1 MKDIDIYDLDL
12 SDSDI
17 DELERRRE
25 LRIKKRINERHALQT
40 ALMCDDLI
48 DESLSV
54 TNRAL
59 KTSDLGEKDD
69 LYKLSTR
76 VATLAVKMQQIHLMK
91 VGLLPPVSATKDTQ
105 ESYEAKVIKE
115 YEERAQRRKEQVT
128 RVS

>member
-105 ESYEAKVIKE
+105 ESYEARVIKE
-115 YEERAQRRKEQVT
+115 YEERAQRRKEQTT

>member
-1 MKDIDIYDLDL
+1 MKDIDIYDLEL

-17 DELERRRE
+17 DELERRRD

-48 DESLSV
+48 DESMKMANRGLKAVDPEFKNEFFGLS
-54 TNRAL
+54 N
-59 KTSDLGEKDD
+59 K
-69 LYKLSTR
+69 

-105 ESYEAKVIKE
+105 ESYEARVIKE

>member
-115 YEERAQRRKEQVT
+115 YEERAQRRKEQTT

>member
-105 ESYEAKVIKE
+105 ESYEARVIKE

>member
-1 MKDIDIYDLDL
+1 MKDIDIYDLEL

-17 DELERRRE
+17 DELERRRD

>member
-1 MKDIDIYDLDL
+1 MKDIDIYDLEL

-17 DELERRRE
+17 DELERRRD

-105 ESYEAKVIKE
+105 DNYEAKVIKE

>member
-17 DELERRRE
+17 DELERRRD